1 MSDEGSTTTLHWKI
15 RRDPYLR
22 PVCEK
27 HGEAAAI
34 DAGFFWDDDEEDA
47 PLDDVER
54 LCTPFPK
61 LAGRPRAS
69 DRRPVV
75 LLSTGA
81 FCPVHD
87 GHLEMMNRARAAAER
102 AGFDVLGGYLSPGH
116 DRYIALKCGPAA
128 IPAYERMRGCAEAVR
143 GSDWLSVDPWE
154 ALHRRVSVNYTDVA
168 ARLRAYLRRHV
179 DPRIEVLYVC
189 GGDNARF
196 ALAFTEEGGCV
207 VVGRP
212 TGEAEAA
219 KWRARLEGHPRILWC
234 NGDHPAASRALRAP
248 VWTPPPRPR
257 VVLRVEDARAV
268 RTLGLSAATHAAFAE
283 ALADLVAAHAEVR
296 VVKAGTGGTGSAT
309 SAEVDGAVLS
319 LDAMEEATGELRA
332 GTRALAI
339 SRLFALGGYE
349 QLGHVARP
357 GSPPLAEQ
365 LARIPAGRYVLSDD
379 DQMTGGTIAAVR
391 ALLPSSI
398 AITATRFAL
407 ARDADEDVLDARDFL
422 LGADEGGLVVA
433 LPGGETAR
441 AIYALPF
448 VDPAV
453 RASTRATGGAGGAHV
468 DPHAFSRAIW
478 SLNAKTFE
486 GSPLAVR
493 DLPSPARALL
503 RQASTPD
510 DMLLSAYCAERA
522 ATL

>member
-1 MSDEGSTTTLHWKI
+1 MSTSTLHWKI

-22 PVCEK
+22 PVCER

-47 PLDDVER
+47 PLDDVDR

-61 LAGRPRAS
+61 LATRLLEG

-87 GHLEMMNRARAAAER
+87 GHLEMMNRARTAAER
-102 AGFDVLGGYLSPGH
+102 AGFDVLGGYLSSGH
-116 DRYIALKCGPAA
+116 DRYIELKCGPAA
-128 IPAYERMRGCAEAVR
+128 IPAYQRMRGCAEAVR

-212 TGEAEAA
+212 TGEAETA
-219 KWRARLEGHPRILWC
+219 KWRARLDGHPRILWSD
-234 NGDHPAASRALRAP
+234 GDHPAASRALRAP
-248 VWTPPPRPR
+248 QWTPPPRPR

-268 RTLGLSAATHAAFAE
+268 RTLGLPAATHAAFAD
-283 ALADLVAAHAEVR
+283 ALANLVATYADVR
-296 VVKAGTGGTGSAT
+296 VVKTSGSA
-309 SAEVDGAVLS
+309 AEAEADANVLS
-319 LDAMEEATGELRA
+319 LDAMAPGAGELRA
-332 GTRALAI
+332 GPRALAI

-357 GSPPLAEQ
+357 GAPPLAEQ
-365 LARIPAGRYVLSDD
+365 IAKIPAGRYVLADD
-379 DQMTGGTIAAVR
+379 DRMTGGTIAAVR

-398 AITATRFAL
+398 AITSTRFAL
-407 ARDADEDVLDARDFL
+407 ARGADEDVLDARDFL
-422 LGADEGGLVVA
+422 LGADEGGLVIA
-433 LPGGETAR
+433 LPGGQTAR

-453 RASTRATGGAGGAHV
+453 RASVRATSRPGGGSV

-478 SLNAKTFE
+478 SLNARTFE

-510 DMLLSAYCAERA
+510 DMLLSTYCAERA